1 MLTTNKPCSP
11 AIEEEKYEAGDWET
25 VSEASD
31 VSEDTPTYSFETIS
45 KEQQI
50 CLQHEA
56 LRFLGEHGKSFRA
69 CSATKRNIEA
79 QNRIIRRLSAQLCKQ
94 KTQESAPNILR
105 FYDPSRVLA

>member
-1 MLTTNKPCSP
+1 MTTTEKSCSS
-11 AIEEEKYEAGDWET
+11 IEEEKYEAGDWET

-56 LRFLGEHGKSFRA
+56 LRFLGEHGKSFGHVVP
-69 CSATKRNIEA
+69 
-79 QNRIIRRLSAQLCKQ
+79 QNE
-94 KTQESAPNILR
+94 T
-105 FYDPSRVLA
+105 